1 MIQDMDDLGLTYA
14 LSRHINAKVFC
25 PVGHVD
31 LIITDDCNGC
41 CDYCFM
47 EGRKPRRMSLE
58 TAKKSVDLLIDYS
71 GKMNR
76 LNLLFFGGEPLL
88 EFGLMRDTIAYCEQ
102 RSKETGKEFAFS
114 ITTNG
119 TLLTPEI
126 LNYLSRKGIKFL
138 LSLDGTRE
146 MHNKHRKL
154 KSGESPWDIVVE
166 KLPYFKRYQP
176 WQGTRLTLMPD
187 TAGQLVEGVL
197 DLYKRG
203 LNQFIIGPATGVIW
217 TKEECAVYEEQLFK
231 LADIYLEKKARNEPF
246 RMTLFE
252 DDIEKKAEYKGFWGC
267 GAGRG
272 RISIAPNGEIQSCAK
287 VQGACDSKGFLPLG
301 NVADG
306 ISNINNRM
314 MFAHSHGG
322 KRVNCKDCE
331 FRDECA
337 GGCPAVNLTETGNMF
352 IPSAHHCEFVRI
364 AMRLREHLRNHRADD
379 KGE

>member
-1 MIQDMDDLGLTYA
+1 MTQNVDDLGLTYA
-14 LSRHINAKVFC
+14 LARHINAKVFC

-47 EGRKPRRMSLE
+47 EGRKPGRMSLE

-88 EFGLMRDTIAYCEQ
+88 EFGLMRDTIVYCEQ

-176 WQGTRLTLMPD
+176 WQGTRLTLF
-187 TAGQLVEGVL
+187 G
-197 DLYKRG
+197 
-203 LNQFIIGPATGVIW
+203 
-217 TKEECAVYEEQLFK
+217 
-231 LADIYLEKKARNEPF
+231 
-246 RMTLFE
+246 

-272 RISIAPNGEIQSCAK
+272 RISIAPSGEIQSCAK

-314 MFAHSHGG
+314 MFAHSHGS
-322 KRVNCKDCE
+322 KRVNCKECE
-331 FRDECA
+331 FRMNAPEDA
-337 GGCPAVNLTETGNMF
+337 
-352 IPSAHHCEFVRI
+352 
-364 AMRLREHLRNHRADD
+364 RL
-379 KGE
+379 